1 MTQEDKEL
9 LLKDLCARL
18 PYGVKCDRLGHP
30 LKLVGIHTNKEF
42 ALKFD
47 RGEYMPTEYTVDDVK
62 PYLRPMSSMTD
73 EEKKEMSDG
82 SSLAFEPALN
92 GISGYCPETMAYN
105 TFNVDFC
112 LAHHLDFRG
121 LIEKGLAIE
130 APDGMYGEKHE
141 KPEEPKRIPATI
153 EEALDILDDV
163 LTEEDKEYLVENG
176 AISAHFSLGMW
187 IRNEWK
193 LWEPVDSDIKT
204 YLKKE
209 GYEHPDDMS
218 NYIIEEFIK
227 YLNNKL

>member
-1 MTQEDKEL
+1 MKQEEKEL
-9 LLKDLCARL
+9 LLKDLCGRL
-18 PYGVKCDRLGHP
+18 PYGFLYQVIYDDRTP
-30 LKLVGIHTNKEF
+30 QTPNKVVI
-42 ALKFD
+42 D
-47 RGEYMPTEYTVDDVK
+47 GEYTLFDGWQIHEIK
-62 PYLRPMSSMTD
+62 PYLRPMSSMT
-73 EEKKEMSDG
+73 EEESEEFFGITITHNRGEDVDW
-82 SSLAFEPALN
+82 LN
-92 GISGYCPETMAYN
+92 
-105 TFNVDFC
+105 
-112 LAHHLDFRG
+112 AHHFDYRIDPSTG
-121 LIEKGLAIE
+121 KTLIESGLAIE

-163 LTEEDKEYLVENG
+163 LTEEDKEYLVKNG
-176 AISAHFSLGMW
+176 AISVHLSLGMW

>member
-1 MTQEDKEL
+1 MTQEEKQL

-18 PYGVKCDRLGHP
+18 PYGVKVH
-30 LKLVGIHTNKEF
+30 IHDLN
-42 ALKFD
+42 
-47 RGEYMPTEYTVDDVK
+47 VDDYDRNLVPEDISLFEIHRIGIK

-73 EEKKEMSDG
+73 EEWKVLDSMCNGVEMMSRLTGLKMFDK
-82 SSLAFEPALN
+82 AFDWLN
-92 GISGYCPETMAYN
+92 
-105 TFNVDFC
+105 V
-112 LAHHLDFRG
+112 HHFDYRG
-121 LIEKGLAIE
+121 LIEKGLALQATE
-130 APDGMYGEKHE
+130 GMYGEKHE
-141 KPEEPKRIPATI
+141 KPVEPKRIPATI
-153 EEALDILDDV
+153 EEAFDILDDV

>member
-1 MTQEDKEL
+1 MTKEDKEL
-9 LLKDLCARL
+9 LLKDLCGRL
-18 PYGVKCDRLGHP
+18 PYGVMCDRLGHP
-30 LKLVGIHTNKEF
+30 LKLVGVHPNKEF

-62 PYLRPMSSMTD
+62 PYLRPMSSMTYEEWCEYCDSCAED
-73 EEKKEMSDG
+73 EKE
-82 SSLAFEPALN
+82 A
-92 GISGYCPETMAYN
+92 IITHKGYRIVPTTHKEHF
-105 TFNVDFC
+105 FNI
-112 LAHHLDFRG
+112 HHFDYRG

-130 APDGMYGEKHE
+130 APDGMYGEKHD
-141 KPEEPKRIPATI
+141 KPGEPKRIPATI
-153 EEALDILDDV
+153 EEAFDILDDV

-176 AISAHFSLGMW
+176 AISVHLSLGMW

>member
-1 MTQEDKEL
+1 MTQEEKQL

-18 PYGVKCDRLGHP
+18 PYGVICFAPDYEYGDIG
-30 LKLVGIHTNKEF
+30 KLWCIEPFEDLDPQITVQYPKGNTIT
-42 ALKFD
+42 KFCS
-47 RGEYMPTEYTVDDVK
+47 EVK

-73 EEKKEMSDG
+73 EEWKEYNQTIGKSFSFTD
-82 SSLAFEPALN
+82 EVDWLN
-92 GISGYCPETMAYN
+92 KNMFDY
-105 TFNVDFC
+105 
-112 LAHHLDFRG
+112 RG

-130 APDGMYGEKHE
+130 SPDGMYGEKHE
-141 KPEEPKRIPATI
+141 KPVEPKRIPATI

-163 LTEEDKEYLVENG
+163 LTEEDKEYLVKNG
-176 AISAHFSLGMW
+176 AISVHLSLGMW